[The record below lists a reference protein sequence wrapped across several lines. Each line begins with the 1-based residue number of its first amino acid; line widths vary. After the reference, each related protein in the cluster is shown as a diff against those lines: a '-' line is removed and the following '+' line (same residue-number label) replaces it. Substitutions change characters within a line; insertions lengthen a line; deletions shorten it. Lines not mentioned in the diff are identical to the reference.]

1 MSTVA
6 IDLKQFIQEYV
17 TALSGQPKTET
28 LIDRY
33 VSDPKLKE
41 HILQA
46 EAAFPDYEFA
56 AHQVVADGDL
66 VAVRATFRGVHKGEF
81 AGIAPTGKNVSGE
94 VMIFY
99 RINDGRIAE
108 HWMQWDIGAVIA
120 ELKG

>member
-6 IDLKQFIQEYV
+6 IDLKQFIQDYI
-17 TALSGQPKTET
+17 TALNGQPKTET

-46 EAAFPDYEFA
+46 EAAFPCYALEL
-56 AHQVVADGDL
+56 HQVVADGDL

-81 AGIAPTGKNVSGE
+81 AGIAPTGKNVSAE

-99 RINDGRIAE
+99 QINDGRIAE